1 MVEVAD
7 ITRLL
12 GEAQAGRDGAL
23 DELMRVVYRDLECA
37 AAAQLRDRFGP
48 RAMHVTLEPAALVNE
63 SFMKLIRHR
72 YKYDSRGHFFA
83 IATKVMLNVLIDYCR
98 RQNAAKRGGDR
109 TRISF
114 SVAANQVH
122 QPDDGKLHVQ
132 IEPLA
137 KALQTLE
144 ELDSRKADV
153 VKMRVVWGMS
163 NDEIAVALDVSRPTV
178 ERDWRF
184 AKAWLAE
191 QVGTASEP
199 TA

>member
-1 MVEVAD
+1 MAELAD

-12 GEAQAGRDGAL
+12 GEVHSGKDGAL
-23 DELMRVVYRDLECA
+23 DELMRVVYADLERA
-37 AAAQLRDRFGP
+37 AAAQLRDRFGQ
-48 RAMHVTLEPAALVNE
+48 RALHVTLEPAALVNE

-72 YKYDSRGHFFA
+72 YQYDNRGHFFA

-98 RQNAAKRGGDR
+98 QRNAAKRGGDR

-114 SVAANQVH
+114 SFAANQADR
-122 QPDDGKLHVQ
+122 PDDGKLHVQ

-137 KALQTLE
+137 EALQKLE

-153 VKMRVVWGMS
+153 VKMRVVWGMT

-191 QVGTASEP
+191 QVGTTSEP